1 MSTQNDYNKPT
12 FDYPDAADYL
22 GLSVRQV
29 KRASEAGKIGRY
41 KLGGLRV
48 RFSQAQLDA
57 YLKSCEIA
65 PTTDAE

>member
-12 FDYPDAADYL
+12 FNYPTGAEYV
-22 GLSVRQV
+22 GLSVRQL
-29 KRASEAGKIGRY
+29 KRAAEAGKIGRY
-41 KLGGLRV
+41 KLGGLHV